1 MKSKNLER
9 KHPLCQP
16 ILALMKTNEVFNCAR
31 RLPFPPGTT
40 CKTQLPS
47 QHAAEQWVTFSV
59 SCCCHSH
66 WALSVRTTQTGPW
79 PYKPNPN
86 YCNPWYPAKRRNHS
100 SSCSLWSFSKSGG
113 KKTTPT
119 NAAWGAIEHVKTLRL
134 EFLGVWRSEI
144 DWEQTGRDISLK
156 IWSKAAMGAS
166 QPTRTR
172 KKHFTRQTNS
182 LSQQQKQKKLNDCLL
197 EVSH

>member
-1 MKSKNLER
+1 MKSKNLEH

-16 ILALMKTNEVFNCAR
+16 ILALMKTSEVFNCAR

-47 QHAAEQWVTFSV
+47 QHAAEQWVTLSV
-59 SCCCHSH
+59 CCCCHSH

-86 YCNPWYPAKRRNHS
+86 YCDPRYPAKRRNRS

-113 KKTTPT
+113 KNNPDKCCLRC
-119 NAAWGAIEHVKTLRL
+119 NWACKDIKAWISWRVMKRDRLRA
-134 EFLGVWRSEI
+134 
-144 DWEQTGRDISLK
+144 D
-156 IWSKAAMGAS
+156 
-166 QPTRTR
+166 R
-172 KKHFTRQTNS
+172 KRHLT
-182 LSQQQKQKKLNDCLL
+182 
-197 EVSH
+197 

>member
-1 MKSKNLER
+1 MQNTAAKSACSWAMGYFFCKLLLPQPLSALR
-9 KHPLCQP
+9 AYHPDWP
-16 ILALMKTNEVFNCAR
+16 LALQAQPQLLR
-31 RLPFPPGTT
+31 PPIP
-40 CKTQLPS
+40 CQKAEPLQLLFTLKLLIKWG
-47 QHAAEQWVTFSV
+47 E
-59 SCCCHSH
+59 
-66 WALSVRTTQTGPW
+66 
-79 PYKPNPN
+79 
-86 YCNPWYPAKRRNHS
+86 
-100 SSCSLWSFSKSGG
+100 
-113 KKTTPT
+113 KTTPT